1 VKFSKY
7 ILSLD
12 SPFSMFSWFNAIRDN
27 EYPIDFNKLPKMV
40 IYDGARPF
48 ENLSA
53 RALARIDKRRN
64 GYTVIMFNR
73 NMVEIEIW

>member
-1 VKFSKY
+1 MKFSKH

-12 SPFSMFSWFNAIRDN
+12 SPFSMLSCFNAIRDN

-40 IYDGARPF
+40 IYDGARPN

-53 RALARIDKRRN
+53 RAQELLRELHVVQHLNHLKTSQI
-64 GYTVIMFNR
+64 IS
-73 NMVEIEIW
+73 